1 MITNGLHPKSTFV
14 SCRVGTK
21 ESLGTL
27 HQDDDMMGLA
37 CHNNNSFFEQCLL
50 CGCKHEVV
58 LGSFLQSGLSPVM
71 LSGLV
76 IMS

>member
-1 MITNGLHPKSTFV
+1 MSHPKSTFV
-14 SCRVGTK
+14 SCRVGNK

-37 CHNNNSFFEQCLL
+37 CHNDNSFFEQCLL
-50 CGCKHEVV
+50 RGCKHEAV
-58 LGSFLQSGLSPVM
+58 LASFLQSVLSPVM

-76 IMS
+76 MMS